1 MRALSLAVL
10 LVLLSAAL
18 AYVFNVEMAPEDE
31 DDSVA
36 VRRPLRSLNMM
47 DGNMAES
54 PPNTPEANPSI
65 PCVCGSM
72 PLISANTLADSLGV
86 SPAYKQADSA
96 RWTSAVKV
104 YKSSRAHSPING
116 RSFDEADEIRAI
128 NKMRTPLSL
137 EDIARENRRRHEE
150 EGGVVAEEDGGPL
163 ELEAIA
169 AVHELATDVD
179 SISVSEMLP
188 RTRDLIFV
196 NVKTQ
201 EDQPYTLE
209 LTMKGWRV
217 ASRHSD
223 CMYGDYTQL
232 DLHVRYYMN
241 ARELLNVISPTH
253 CSSFHQKVTDK
264 LTKMVDANA

>member
-1 MRALSLAVL
+1 EEYDEST
-10 LVLLSAAL
+10 AA
-18 AYVFNVEMAPEDE
+18 
-31 DDSVA
+31 
-36 VRRPLRSLNMM
+36 RRPLRSLNMI
-47 DGNMAES
+47 DGVMADS
-54 PPNTPEANPSI
+54 PPNTPDNTPGI

-72 PLISANTLADSLGV
+72 PLLSANTLANSLGV

-104 YKSSRAHSPING
+104 YKSSRAHSPTSG
-116 RSFDEADEIRAI
+116 RSFDEDDVPTDLI
-128 NKMRTPLSL
+128 NKIRTPLSL
-137 EDIARENRRRHEE
+137 EDIARDNRRRHKA
-150 EGGVVAEEDGGPL
+150 EGGMVAEEDGGPL

-169 AVHELATDVD
+169 AVHELATEVD

-209 LTMKGWRV
+209 LTMKGWRI
-217 ASRHSD
+217 ASSHSD
-223 CMYGDYTQL
+223 CMYGDYTKL
-232 DLHVRYYMN
+232 DLHTRYYVN

-253 CSSFHQKVTDK
+253 SSSFHQKVADK
-264 LTKMVDANA
+264 LIRMVDINA

>member
-1 MRALSLAVL
+1 MRVLSFAVL
-10 LVLLSAAL
+10 LVILSAAL
-18 AYVFNVEMAPEDE
+18 AYVYNVDMAPDEEEDQ
-31 DDSVA
+31 ST

-47 DGNMAES
+47 DGSMAES
-54 PPNTPEANPSI
+54 PPNTPEPDAL

-72 PLISANTLADSLGV
+72 PLLSANTLADSLGV

-96 RWTSAVKV
+96 RWTSAVRV
-104 YKSSRAHSPING
+104 YKSSRAHSPTSG
-116 RSFDEADEIRAI
+116 RSFDEEDGTSPI

-137 EDIARENRRRHEE
+137 EDIARENRRRHDE
-150 EGGVVAEEDGGPL
+150 EGGVVAVEDGGPL

-169 AVHELATDVD
+169 AVHELATEVEA
-179 SISVSEMLP
+179 ISVSEMLP

-217 ASRHSD
+217 ASSHSD
-223 CMYGDYTQL
+223 CMYGDYTKL
-232 DLHVRYYMN
+232 DLHIQYYMN

-253 CSSFHQKVTDK
+253 CSSFHQKVADK
-264 LTKMVDANA
+264 LARMADT

>member
-1 MRALSLAVL
+1 ERS
-10 LVLLSAAL
+10 
-18 AYVFNVEMAPEDE
+18 NH
-31 DDSVA
+31 SV
-36 VRRPLRSLNMM
+36 R
-47 DGNMAES
+47 MAES
-54 PPNTPEANPSI
+54 PPNTPEVDPGI

-72 PLISANTLADSLGV
+72 PLLSANSLADSLGV

-96 RWTSAVKV
+96 RWNSAVRV
-104 YKSSRAHSPING
+104 YKSSRAHSPISG
-116 RSFDEADEIRAI
+116 RSFDEEDPIDII

-137 EDIARENRRRHEE
+137 EDIARENRRRHDE

-169 AVHELATDVD
+169 AVHELATDVEA
-179 SISVSEMLP
+179 ISVSEMLP

-201 EDQPYTLE
+201 ESQPFTLE

-217 ASRHSD
+217 ASSHSD
-223 CMYGDYTQL
+223 CMYGDYTKL

-253 CSSFHQKVTDK
+253 SSSFHQKVTDK
-264 LTKMVDANA
+264 LTKMVDTNA